1 MLTKINS
8 AIRLLIASRGV
19 HAIKP
24 LASEVLTAHLEKRDL
39 PHWTSFCVY
48 YNSVVNDQFA
58 QSHFNWEVKGVNYH
72 VLRTGCYPF
81 IKYHCTRSPKRDLGG
96 EDSFFTA
103 LKVLNLGV
111 PTLAYGV
118 GSWMLS
124 KETEE
129 VMTPKGRVKIFF
141 LNKEDPRA
149 IN

>member
-1 MLTKINS
+1 MSRVRIEISKMINTCSLTLC
-8 AIRLLIASRGV
+8 A
-19 HAIKP
+19 
-24 LASEVLTAHLEKRDL
+24 
-39 PHWTSFCVY
+39 
-48 YNSVVNDQFA
+48 
-58 QSHFNWEVKGVNYH
+58 
-72 VLRTGCYPF
+72 
-81 IKYHCTRSPKRDLGG
+81 RSSGY
-96 EDSFFTA
+96 FT
-103 LKVLNLGV
+103 GV

>member
-1 MLTKINS
+1 MSCQSILRVLLRKSLFIQHFIECKKYLIILCLFKVIIAFHFVFTLLLS
-8 AIRLLIASRGV
+8 RLSFLFSFDLFGCFV
-19 HAIKP
+19 Q
-24 LASEVLTAHLEKRDL
+24 VLTAHLEKRDL

-103 LKVLNLGV
+103 LKVLNLG
-111 PTLAYGV
+111 
-118 GSWMLS
+118 
-124 KETEE
+124 K
-129 VMTPKGRVKIFF
+129 
-141 LNKEDPRA
+141 
-149 IN
+149 